1 MVVGGRVGYAATLA
15 SVGGRSGVYSVT
27 GQGGTGGQTH
37 TATEELTPAG
47 TATVLAGKGECI
59 HNIVLLQALIN

>member
-47 TATVLAGKGECI
+47 TATVLAGKGE
-59 HNIVLLQALIN
+59 